1 MYKAELLAG
10 TYMLSIGQMRL
21 TVKIS
26 FPVRKFILVPEKR
39 HSKLRIK
46 AINAPIVGS
55 SLTQLGILDGA
66 LYSLYTAVLSII
78 P

>member
-1 MYKAELLAG
+1 MKTGAIADRCVKLRLLVG
-10 TYMLSIGQMRL
+10 SYTLRIDQTRH

-46 AINAPIVGS
+46 EINAPIVGS
-55 SLTQLGILDGA
+55 SLIQLGILDGA
-66 LYSLYTAVLSII
+66 L
-78 P
+78 

>member
-1 MYKAELLAG
+1 MYRF
-10 TYMLSIGQMRL
+10 SIDQTRL

-26 FPVRKFILVPEKR
+26 FPVKKFFLVPEKR
-39 HSKLRIK
+39 HSKLRMK

-55 SLTQLGILDGA
+55 SLIQLGILDGA

-78 P
+78 S

>member
-1 MYKAELLAG
+1 MYTLR
-10 TYMLSIGQMRL
+10 MGQTRH

-46 AINAPIVGS
+46 AMNAPIVGS
-55 SLTQLGILDGA
+55 SLIQLGILDGA
-66 LYSLYTAVLSII
+66 LYSLYTASLSII
-78 P
+78 S